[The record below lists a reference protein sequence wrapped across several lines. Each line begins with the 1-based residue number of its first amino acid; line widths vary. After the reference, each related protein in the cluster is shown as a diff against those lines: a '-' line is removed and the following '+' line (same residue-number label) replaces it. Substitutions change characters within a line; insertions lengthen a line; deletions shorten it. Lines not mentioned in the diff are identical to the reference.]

1 MKKSSRI
8 YDKTIVKRRL
18 FFVSWENIVL
28 SPIIERLF
36 EWARLCYDRHER
48 QGTIVGNHTLR
59 QLFGTKS
66 PYNIEENEARFLAAM
81 QETVRAVWSASP
93 KYRALATSFSFAP
106 PVLRT
111 VKDLERI
118 PPIPTLY
125 FKRNDFTLK
134 HGIGVEVTSSGTSGQ
149 VSRIR
154 YSAAELRMMAQMA
167 VCLGRFHGLFS
178 TKPVHYLILGYQPS
192 IRNPMVISKTAYLS
206 TWYAPALS
214 RTYALMRREGE
225 YRLEAAALVRRL
237 LRCSQGRHPVRV
249 IGFPSYASF
258 LLKWMKK
265 KGKCCRLPAGSCALL
280 GGGWKQF
287 AGLEIS
293 KEELKELFW
302 EVLGIPAEGIHE
314 FFGAAEHP
322 VLYCTCANGHFH
334 IPAYARVLI
343 RDTATLKP
351 LPPGQPG
358 LVNLLTPMTGS
369 LPLMSVMTDDLG
381 VVHPGKACGC
391 GITAPWLEILGR
403 VGAAGLGTCSAG
415 AQEYWNRQ

>member
-1 MKKSSRI
+1 MDNR
-8 YDKTIVKRRL
+8 
-18 FFVSWENIVL
+18 N
-28 SPIIERLF
+28 
-36 EWARLCYDRHER
+36 
-48 QGTIVGNHTLR
+48 LR
-59 QLFGTKS
+59 QLFSTSS
-66 PYNIEENEARFLAAM
+66 PYNIEENDARFLAAM
-81 QETVRAVWSASP
+81 QETVKQVWNSSP
-93 KYRALATSFSFAP
+93 EYRALAATFSFTPQA
-106 PVLRT
+106 LRT
-111 VKDLERI
+111 IKDLERI

-149 VSRIR
+149 FSHIR
-154 YSAAELRMMAQMA
+154 YTAAELLMLARMA
-167 VCLGRFHGLFS
+167 VTLGRFHGLFS
-178 TKPVHYLILGYQPS
+178 GRPVHYVILGYQPS
-192 IRNPMVISKTAYLS
+192 RHNQMVISKTAYLS

-214 RTYALMRREGE
+214 RTYALVRREGE

-237 LRCSQGRHPVRV
+237 LRCSQGRQPVRV
-249 IGFPSYASF
+249 VGFPSYASF

-265 KGKCCRLPAGSCALL
+265 KGKRCRLPAGSCALL

-302 EVLGIPAEGIHE
+302 DVLGIPAGGIHE

-322 VLYCTCANGHFH
+322 VLYCTCGNGHFH
-334 IPAYARVLI
+334 IPAYGRVLI

-351 LPPGQPG
+351 LPPGETG
-358 LVNLLTPMTGS
+358 LVNLLTPMTAS

-381 VVHPGKACGC
+381 VVRPGETCGC
-391 GITAPWLEILGR
+391 GIRAPYLEILGR
-403 VGAAGLGTCSAG
+403 VGAAGLKTCSAG